1 MPAVKLAEALLR
13 RKELN
18 EKVDQLKKIN
28 VDGLFVIK
36 VKRQS
41 VSDSVD
47 EVTAAVPKISAKQ
60 ISAAFDYYAKNL
72 RMIDAAIQR
81 ANWETNVDVGEDT
94 FKDFVDP
101 YVTEDNIQPLRTR

>member
-1 MPAVKLAEALLR
+1 MPAIKLAEALLR

-28 VDGLFVIK
+28 LDGLFVVK

-47 EVTAAVPKISAKQ
+47 EVTAAVPKISFKQ
-60 ISAAFDYYAKNL
+60 ITAGYDYYAKNL

-81 ANWETNVDVGEDT
+81 ANWETNVDVAEDAL
-94 FKDFVDP
+94 KDFIDP
-101 YVTEDNIQPLRTR
+101 YISDSF

>member
-1 MPAVKLAEALLR
+1 MTTVKLAEALLR

-28 VDGLFVIK
+28 VDNLFVVK

-41 VSDSVD
+41 VSESVD
-47 EVTAAVPKISAKQ
+47 DITAAVPKISARQ
-60 ISAAFDYYAKNL
+60 ISAAYDYYARNL
-72 RMIDAAIQR
+72 RQIDAAIQR
-81 ANWETNVDVGEDT
+81 ANWETNVDVSDDA

-101 YVTEDNIQPLRTR
+101 FVEDNTSVYPAR